1 MLLYSAAFQKNVA
14 PEIAMKKCVEMV
26 TCRDLMVIN
35 FMPTFEGKQTLF
47 AWFWSIHFEAKQK
60 QNQRIFF
67 WALVLYLSHQNSCQ
81 SGD

>member
-47 AWFWSIHFEAKQK
+47 A
-60 QNQRIFF
+60 
-67 WALVLYLSHQNSCQ
+67 
-81 SGD
+81 